1 MSSFDQSP
9 NAGTCPRCR
18 MPIPP
23 DGTYCST
30 CGLRITQVRSGTS
43 TQQIRP
49 SFRPKTT
56 KDQSLRLHR
65 SVLMYC
71 TSAFLFVVTC
81 ALFVL
86 HFTGIPQLSLLT
98 SGASHPKVITY
109 ALPKGTPLFADS
121 FSSDAYGWN
130 LQSSPG
136 NYTVTLG
143 NGVLGL
149 QAEKH
154 NLLWELLPG
163 ERTFSNF
170 TLTVQAVLS
179 QGDQNNGYGV
189 YIRGTSDQETDLATY
204 YRFELYGDGSYAIFK
219 GMNHSEGISV
229 ATKMVDYTLN
239 PAIRE
244 RGKTNQIMIIAK
256 GAALS
261 FVVNGQLL
269 KSITDT
275 SFSSGSIALFV
286 SNLPVARL
294 GAQAQFSQ
302 FALYPQDNHI

>member
-1 MSSFDQSP
+1 
-9 NAGTCPRCR
+9 
-18 MPIPP
+18 
-23 DGTYCST
+23 
-30 CGLRITQVRSGTS
+30 
-43 TQQIRP
+43 
-49 SFRPKTT
+49 
-56 KDQSLRLHR
+56 
-65 SVLMYC
+65 MYC
-71 TSAFLFVVTC
+71 TSVFLFAVVC

-86 HFTGIPQLSLLT
+86 HFTGISPLSLFS
-98 SGASHPKVITY
+98 SGATHPKVITY
-109 ALPKGTPLFADS
+109 ALPKGTPLLADS

-149 QAEKH
+149 QVEKH
-154 NLLWELLPG
+154 NVLWELLPG
-163 ERTFSNF
+163 ERTFGNF

-219 GMNHSEGISV
+219 GTRDSGGNSI
-229 ATKMVDYTLN
+229 ATKLVDYTLN
-239 PAIRE
+239 PAIRK
-244 RGKTNQIMIIAK
+244 RGEVNQIKIIAK

-286 SNLPVARL
+286 SNLPQAKP

-302 FALYPQDNHI
+302 FALYPVEA